1 MWVLALLRQVVTVY
15 YCLHHWLPCPLDYL
29 LNSFLL
35 SGDVS
40 RTFDDFDF
48 ALIGFSMS
56 FHRGQV
62 NHTRKRHHHRVSEQ
76 IGIDAG

>member
-15 YCLHHWLPCPLDYL
+15 YCLHHWPLCPLDYL

-35 SGDVS
+35 ASDVS
-40 RTFDDFDF
+40 RAFDDFDF

-56 FHRGQV
+56 FQRGQI
-62 NHTRKRHHHRVSEQ
+62 NHTRKWHHHRVSEQ